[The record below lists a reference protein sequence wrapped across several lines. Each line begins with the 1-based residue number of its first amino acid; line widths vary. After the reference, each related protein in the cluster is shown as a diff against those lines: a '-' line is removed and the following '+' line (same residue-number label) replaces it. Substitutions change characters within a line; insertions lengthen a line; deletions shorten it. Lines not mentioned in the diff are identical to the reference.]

1 MSLHRY
7 DRGALRRD
15 AARGL
20 VGLALTGGPL
30 LAVPAAPVAAALL
43 GGGCALF
50 ALFALRTARRSLTRV
65 EMDADGIALSSWGPA
80 GRVRLTW
87 AGLAGMKLGYYAMRR
102 REGGPG
108 IAPAGWMQL
117 RLRGEGGRMR
127 LESTLEGFDA
137 VVAGAADAARR
148 AGLALDPMTRANL
161 LALGIRVDET
171 TRAPA

>member
-20 VGLALTGGPL
+20 AGLALTGGPL
-30 LAVPAAPVAAALL
+30 LAVPAAPVAAVLL
-43 GGGCALF
+43 GGGCVLF
-50 ALFALRTARRSLTRV
+50 ALFALRTARRTLTRI
-65 EMDADGIALSSWGPA
+65 EMDADGLALSNGGPT
-80 GRVRLTW
+80 GGVRLTW
-87 AGLAGMKLGYYAMRR
+87 AGLAGMKLRYYAMRR

-108 IAPAGWMQL
+108 FAPAGWMQL

-127 LESTLEGFDA
+127 LESTLEGFDT
-137 VVAGAADAARR
+137 VVARAADAARR
-148 AGLALDPMTRANL
+148 AGLALDPLTRANL

-171 TRAPA
+171 ERPPA